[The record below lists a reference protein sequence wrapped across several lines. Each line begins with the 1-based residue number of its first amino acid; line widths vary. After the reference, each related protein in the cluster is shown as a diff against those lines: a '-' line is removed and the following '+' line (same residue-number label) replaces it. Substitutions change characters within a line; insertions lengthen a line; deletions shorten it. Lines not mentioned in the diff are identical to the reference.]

1 MTKVCKRYEN
11 ASFENFTGNDEL
23 KNILSNVMELKNNVV
38 IWGDV
43 GTGKTHLAYAILNK
57 WCDKININGYY
68 MYRSN
73 QIVYTSVKDII
84 DDIRAMWKSG
94 DYSYSIVYYCKK
106 AKVLII
112 DEVGVQY
119 GSDSERI
126 ELFDIFN
133 DRYNNCL
140 PTIAMSNYSPEKIKP
155 VLGLRIYDRL
165 FGGAKV
171 FELKGKSHR
180 Q

>member
-11 ASFENFTGNDEL
+11 ASFDNFTGNDEL
-23 KNILSNVMELKNNVV
+23 KKILSNVVELKNNVV

-57 WCDKININGYY
+57 ECEKMDIEGYLY
-68 MYRSN
+68 YRSKD
-73 QIVYTSVKDII
+73 IVYTSIKEII
-84 DDIRAMWKSG
+84 EEIRALWK
-94 DYSYSIVYYCKK
+94 DECRFYNFVDDCKK

-140 PTIAMSNYSPEKIKP
+140 PTIVMSNYSPEKMKS